1 MKWGKILDGNIE
13 LTNIGWKMMNIL
25 IFMILLKFTQYL
37 LMKFGKILDAH
48 YWMNILN
55 SYLHN
60 IGWKYRTNKYWM
72 KNDVDIYDIAKNYP
86 IASKSIIFIVI
97 LAILWTKIT
106 QSADIYVDI
115 YKLSNSSPEE

>member
-13 LTNIGWKMMNIL
+13 LTNIGWKIMNIL

-86 IASKSIIFIVI
+86 IASNSIIFIVI

>member
-86 IASKSIIFIVI
+86 IASNSIIFIVI